1 MQRRTFLKG
10 MAALPALASVTLSGR
25 LFAAPAGSPY
35 YLLVFLRGGF
45 DCNHLLVP
53 WSSDFYYASRPTL
66 ALPRPDG
73 SATGSLRLD
82 DRWAL
87 APSLRE
93 QYAPLYEKRQLAFV
107 PFAGTNDLSRSHFE
121 TQDHIER
128 GLGPDAGH
136 ARRSG
141 FMARLAGVLRERG
154 RAIAFTR
161 SLPLSFEGG
170 GDIPNLSLGGNL
182 RAGFNPRQSAEL
194 ERMYAGTALA
204 DTVREGLDLRRQ
216 AASDIQREMQLAGR
230 GAIDPNAFARQTQR
244 IASMMR
250 DRFRLGFVDV
260 GGWDTHVGQGGADG
274 ALARRLQYLSTGLAA
289 FAGAMGTDWKN
300 TVVTVVSE
308 FGRTFREN
316 GNGGTDHGHGTVYTF
331 LGGAVRGGRILGEQ
345 LEVTRAN
352 LLQDRDYRVLNDDRA
367 ILGGLFTRLWGLD
380 RKRLDTVF
388 PGAAPRDIG
397 LT

>member
-10 MAALPALASVTLSGR
+10 LAALPALGAVSGR
-25 LFAAPAGSPY
+25 LFAASPGSPY
-35 YLLVFLRGGF
+35 LLLVFLRGGF

-53 WSSDFYYASRPTL
+53 WASDFYYEARPTL
-66 ALPRPDG
+66 ALARPDG
-73 SATGSLRLD
+73 SANGSLRLD

-93 QYAPLYEKRQLAFV
+93 HYEPLYARRQLAFV
-107 PFAGTNDLSRSHFE
+107 PFAGTRDLSRSHFE

-128 GLGPDAGH
+128 GLGPRAGN

-141 FMARLAGVLRERG
+141 FMARLAAVLG
-154 RAIAFTR
+154 DNARAVAFTR

-170 GDIPNLSLGGNL
+170 GDIPNLALSRGM
-182 RAGFNPRQSAEL
+182 RAGFNARQSAAL

-216 AASDIQREMQLAGR
+216 AADDIRMEMQRAGR
-230 GAIDPNAFARQTQR
+230 GAIDANGFARQTQR
-244 IASMMR
+244 IATLMR
-250 DRFRLGFVDV
+250 DRFRIGFVDV

-274 ALARRLQYLSTGLAA
+274 ALARRLNDLSAGLAA
-289 FAGAMGTDWKN
+289 FAEAMGPDWN
-300 TVVTVVSE
+300 RTVVAVVSE

-316 GNGGTDHGHGTVYTF
+316 GNGGTDHGHGTVYSF

-345 LEVTRAN
+345 LAVTRAN
-352 LLQDRDYRVLNDDRA
+352 LLQDRDYPVLNNDRE
-367 ILGGLFTRLWGLD
+367 ILGGLFTRLWGLT
-380 RKRLDTVF
+380 RGQVETVF
-388 PGAAPRDIG
+388 PGAVPRDLG
-397 LT
+397 LV

>member
-1 MQRRTFLKG
+1 MHRRTFLKG
-10 MAALPALASVTLSGR
+10 LAALPALGAVSGR
-25 LFAAPAGSPY
+25 LFAAPPGSPY
-35 YLLVFLRGGF
+35 FLLVFLRGGF

-53 WSSDFYYASRPTL
+53 WASDFYYQSRPTL

-73 SATGSLRLD
+73 SASGSLRLD

-93 QYAPLYEKRQLAFV
+93 HYEPLYRAGQLAFV
-107 PFAGTNDLSRSHFE
+107 PFAGTGDLSRSHFE

-128 GLGPDAGH
+128 GLGPGAGH

-141 FMARLAGVLRERG
+141 FMARLAEVLDDRG

-170 GDIPNLSLGGNL
+170 GDIPNIALTRGM
-182 RAGFNPRQSAEL
+182 RAGFSRRQSEAL
-194 ERMYAGTALA
+194 EQMYAGTALG
-204 DTVREGLDLRRQ
+204 DTVREGLELRRQ
-216 AASDIQREMQLAGR
+216 AAGDLQREMQQAGR
-230 GAIDPNAFARQTQR
+230 GAIDANGFAGQTR
-244 IASMMR
+244 RFATLMR

-274 ALARRLQYLSTGLAA
+274 ALARRLNYLSAGLAA
-289 FAGAMGTDWKN
+289 FAQAMGPDWN
-300 TVVTVVSE
+300 RTVVTVVSE

-345 LEVTRAN
+345 LEVTRAH
-352 LLQDRDYRVLNDDRA
+352 LLQDRDYRVLNNDREL
-367 ILGGLFTRLWGLD
+367 LGGLFARLWGLSP
-380 RKRLDTVF
+380 RQLQRVF
-388 PGAAPRDIG
+388 PGTTPRDVG
-397 LT
+397 LA